1 MTHALDAESLGKR
14 YGRTWALHDC
24 TLELPAGRVAA
35 LIGPNGAGKSTLL
48 NLAVGLTE
56 PTAGAVSV
64 FGASPRRDAATV
76 LPRIGFVGQDR
87 PLYRGLTVAETM
99 RAGRVLNPRWDAA
112 YADDRMRR
120 LGIPLDRKVGKLS
133 GGQHSQVALVM
144 ALAKRPELMILDEP
158 VAALDPLARREFLQI
173 LMEAVAADGMT
184 VLLSSHIVGDL
195 ERVCDH
201 LILMAEGEVQFA
213 GELDR
218 FGTTHRLLVGPRS
231 DPAAVARVHHVVQER
246 HTDRQTT
253 LLVRANGHVYDAC
266 WEVREVGFE
275 EIVLGYLDR
284 GRRDAAAAR
293 EAQPREE
300 IPA

>member
-1 MTHALDAESLGKR
+1 MTLALHADHLGKR
-14 YGRTWALHDC
+14 YGRTWALRDC
-24 TLELPAGRVAA
+24 TLDLPAGRVAA
-35 LIGPNGAGKSTLL
+35 LIGPNGAGQSTLL
-48 NLAVGLTE
+48 NLAVGLAD
-56 PTAGAVSV
+56 PSAGTVAV
-64 FGASPRRDAATV
+64 FGLSPRGDAAAV
-76 LPRIGFVGQDR
+76 LPKIGFVGQDR
-87 PLYRGLTVAETM
+87 PLYPGLTVAETM
-99 RAGRVLNPRWDAA
+99 RAGLMLNPRWDAD
-112 YADDRMRR
+112 YAADRMRR

-158 VAALDPLARREFLQI
+158 VAALDPLARREFLQT

-195 ERVCDH
+195 ERICDH

-218 FGTTHRLLVGPRS
+218 FGTSYRLLVGPRAE
-231 DPAAVARVHHVVQER
+231 PARVARVHHVVHER

-266 WEVREVGFE
+266 WDVREVGFE

-284 GRRDAAAAR
+284 GRRDAAQAWDARAR
-293 EAQPREE
+293 EEAS
-300 IPA
+300 A